1 MSGLLIARSADNPA
15 AVGPYEYTTIRWDG
29 KDNTHLIRPGGSTE
43 NIAEE
48 LRRVKKPDRVD
59 ERAFYLNLAMNG
71 LVKEG
76 YEFAGMTD
84 DMVIMKRAVSH

>member
-1 MSGLLIARSADNPA
+1 
-15 AVGPYEYTTIRWDG
+15 
-29 KDNTHLIRPGGSTE
+29 LIRPGGKTE
-43 NIAEE
+43 IIGEQ
-48 LRRVKKPDRVD
+48 LRSIERPDRVD

-84 DMVIMKRAVSH
+84 DLVIMKRPVAP